1 LTGPALPDFEFSGQI
16 RRGLL
21 AIGLLLVFVVGWSL
35 LAPLSSGAVATGHIV
50 VDSNRKELQH
60 LDGGIVAAIHV
71 KDGDRVSAGDLLIVL
86 DTTELQGARDKI
98 EGEWLALLAE
108 KARLDA
114 EFSSAPDITFPA
126 VFTAARAEE
135 RKREHM
141 KRQRALFIAHR
152 ESLAGETGLI
162 RQQIDQYHEQ
172 IAGLNKQVEAYKR
185 RGALLNSE
193 IDGLLKLHKK
203 GLAPK
208 TRMLELQRRAA
219 SVLGDQ
225 ASRESA
231 IAETRILISEAKLQI
246 LQTARTVSEKVSDR
260 LSSIGAEIFDVE
272 DRLKV
277 ARQRLSRARIVAPSE
292 GTVFN
297 SKVHTVGGVIPE
309 GETVMEIVPLR
320 DRLVV
325 EAEASPQDIDVI
337 HVGDTAKVRFSAL
350 SARLTPLLDGRL
362 EHVAPD
368 RSVNSVGDSV
378 YILRVIISSA
388 ELAKLEGVE
397 LVPGMP
403 VEVLVDK
410 GEQSLMAYLL
420 KPLTSIL
427 FRALKEN

>member
-1 LTGPALPDFEFSGQI
+1 LTGPVFPDFDFSGQI

-35 LAPLSSGAVATGHIV
+35 LAPLSSGAIATGHIV

-60 LDGGIVAAIHV
+60 LDGGIVAAIHA
-71 KDGDRVSAGDLLIVL
+71 KDGDRVSAGDLLIAL
-86 DTTELQGARDKI
+86 DTTELQGSRDKL

-114 EFSSAPDITFPA
+114 EFSRAADVTFPS
-126 VFTAARAEE
+126 VFRAAGAGE

-141 KRQRALFIAHR
+141 RRQRALFVAHR

-172 IAGLNKQVEAYKR
+172 IAGLGKQVQAFKR
-185 RGALLNSE
+185 RLDLLDSE
-193 IDGLLKLHKK
+193 IAGLSKLRKK

-208 TRMLELQRRAA
+208 TRLLELQRRAA

-225 ASRESA
+225 ASSESA

-246 LQTARTVSEKVSDR
+246 LQTARNVRETVSDR

-277 ARQRLSRARIVAPSE
+277 ARQRLIRTQIVAPSE

-297 SKVHTVGGVIPE
+297 SKVHTVGGVIPKA
-309 GETVMEIVPLR
+309 ETIMEIVPLR

-325 EAEASPQDIDVI
+325 EAEASPLDIDVI
-337 HVGDTAKVRFSAL
+337 HVGDTAKVRLSAL

-362 EHVAPD
+362 DHVAPD
-368 RSVNSVGDSV
+368 RSINSAGNPV

-388 ELAKLEGVE
+388 ELAKLDGAE

-403 VEVLVDK
+403 VEVLIDK